1 MIRSPIWRTALVLGA
16 LGALLFGVGTWLG
29 PRTRKPS
36 RVETPIALHPWSP
49 PRERNIATPARNP
62 WLADGPYPV
71 SHHNPAQTDLSTE
84 KGPTQGKDLTA
95 AESHTV
101 PVSWCSA
108 PIVKEVDGETTV
120 IAGAANGLVKIK
132 ATGESFDWV
141 STLPYPEASDHTDVT
156 PEVIERVMDGIDA
169 SRRAGDDWG
178 LLFGSAG
185 MFLSMEMWGMP
196 NGAYGVIDKDGY
208 HYTAYGWTRL
218 LKSFDDNQI
227 DAPLRAIKHV
237 DARDE
242 LPPEVAEDIDRIM
255 GMTMTYDG
263 HLVAAASGGL
273 LVFDRD
279 LNLKDRLMFPGEHVE
294 NAIAADEKRIY
305 VVTSKHM
312 YGVAWDG
319 EKLSIDEEDG
329 GWQSA
334 YDVMPEGEAL
344 ARGAASHGSGTSPT
358 LMGFGEDEDHL
369 VLIADGHPDGAQ
381 LVAFWRDEIPEDFK
395 QKPGTK
401 SRRIADQIRI
411 RDSPLTVEASPA
423 AWGNGVIVIDSTYPE
438 SPTLP
443 GMLHVL
449 PNALLAGTTREPP
462 RGMQKFEWLPEEDR
476 FVEDWYLEYPDNTD
490 WMPPAISPQTGL
502 AYIAHK
508 EDNRYEYQAID
519 WDTGELVARWRF
531 PDDSV
536 LWNTWGGI
544 TTLLSDGDLLLG
556 GFFAVKRF
564 DVGHLSDTSEQREP
578 SLGRSAIAGGSSG
591 ETRRDTP
598 QIQRDSIPST
608 NQ

>member
-1 MIRSPIWRTALVLGA
+1 MIQSRWWKI
-16 LGALLFGVGTWLG
+16 ALLLGTLAVVVFAIMRTTLG
-29 PRTRKPS
+29 PRVRTPS
-36 RVETPIALHPWSP
+36 RLPSP
-49 PRERNIATPARNP
+49 AVATTRVDPPDRRIATPARNP
-62 WLADGPYPV
+62 WLAEGPYPV

-84 KGPTQGKDLTA
+84 RGPTRGKDLA
-95 AESHTV
+95 PGDGRTV
-101 PVSWCSA
+101 PVTWCSA

-120 IAGAANGLVKIK
+120 IAGAANALVKIR
-132 ATGESFDWV
+132 ATGEAFEWV
-141 STLPYPEASDHTDVT
+141 STLPYPEGSDHTDVT
-156 PEVIERVMDGIDA
+156 PEVIARVMEGIDE
-169 SRRAGDDWG
+169 SRRSNDDWG
-178 LLFGSAG
+178 LLFRSLG
-185 MFLSMEMWGMP
+185 MFASLEMWGMP

-208 HYTAYGWTRL
+208 HYTAYGSTRL

-227 DAPLRAIKHV
+227 DAPLRVIKHV

-242 LPPEVAEDIDRIM
+242 LPPGVAEDIDRIM

-263 HLVAAASGGL
+263 HLAAAASGGL

-279 LNLKDRLMFPGEHVE
+279 LNLRDFLMFPEEHVE

-319 EKLSIDEEDG
+319 ERLSIDEADG
-329 GWQSA
+329 GWKSA

-369 VLIADGHPDGAQ
+369 VVISDGSPDGAQ
-381 LVAFWRDEIPEDFK
+381 LVAFWRDEIPEDFV

-411 RDSPLTVEASPA
+411 KESPLTVEASPA
-423 AWGNGVIVIDSTYPE
+423 VWGYGVIVIDSTYPE
-438 SPTLP
+438 SPPAP
-443 GMLHVL
+443 GKLHIL
-449 PNALLAGTTREPP
+449 PNAFLSGVTREPP
-462 RGMQKFEWLPEEDR
+462 RGMQKFEWLPDEDR
-476 FVEDWYLEYPDNTD
+476 WVEDWYLEYPDNTD
-490 WMPPAISPQTGL
+490 WMPPAISPHTGL

-508 EDNRYEYQAID
+508 EDGRYEYQAID
-519 WDTGELVARWRF
+519 WETGELVARWRF
-531 PDDSV
+531 PDDGI

-544 TTLLSDGDLLLG
+544 TTLLQDGDLLLG

-564 DVGHLSDTSEQREP
+564 DVGHL
-578 SLGRSAIAGGSSG
+578 
-591 ETRRDTP
+591 
-598 QIQRDSIPST
+598 
-608 NQ
+608 N